1 MSENTTDLSEIKERL
16 VKIETIL
23 TVKFDNVASRVDKL
37 EDNQKWVT
45 RSIVGLIIAAVV
57 GTILINS

>member
-1 MSENTTDLSEIKERL
+1 MSENTNDLIEIKERL

>member
-1 MSENTTDLSEIKERL
+1 MDENTKDLSEIKERL